1 MKRVLLLLSLLP
13 LTALAQAPAPATPAP
28 ATPAPATPAPAPA
41 RPAPAS
47 PAAAKPATAGAPA
60 LTAAQQAQV
69 QKQDAEMG
77 AAALKA
83 AQLVDAN
90 RAGELWDGASAVARR
105 AVPKATFVSQLAAER
120 TRLGALAGRGQPT
133 ITRVKYSPG
142 AAVPEGLY
150 INVSFPTRF
159 ANSAQPVRELVS
171 FRFDEDQ
178 VWRLA
183 GYSLRASAP

>member
-1 MKRVLLLLSLLP
+1 M
-13 LTALAQAPAPATPAP
+13 TALAQA
-28 ATPAPATPAPAPA
+28 PAPATPAPAPA
-41 RPAPAS
+41 RPAPAAA
-47 PAAAKPATAGAPA
+47 AAAKPATAAPV

-69 QKQDAEMG
+69 QKQDADMS
-77 AAALKA
+77 AAALMA
-83 AQLVDAN
+83 AQLVDSN

-105 AVPKATFVSQLAAER
+105 AVPKAAFVSQLAADR
-120 TRLGALAGRGQPT
+120 TRLGTMNGRGQPT
-133 ITRVKYSPG
+133 ITRVKYAAG

-159 ANSAQPVRELVS
+159 ANSTQPVRELVS

-178 VWRLA
+178 TWRLA

>member
-1 MKRVLLLLSLLP
+1 MKRVRLPKFLLLSLLP
-13 LTALAQAPAPATPAP
+13 MTALAQA
-28 ATPAPATPAPAPA
+28 PAPATPAPAPA
-41 RPAPAS
+41 RPAPA
-47 PAAAKPATAGAPA
+47 AAAAARPATAAPV

-69 QKQDAEMG
+69 QKQDADMS
-77 AAALKA
+77 AAALMA
-83 AQLVDAN
+83 AQLVDSN

-105 AVPKATFVSQLAAER
+105 AVPKEAFVSQLAADR
-120 TRLGALAGRGQPT
+120 TRLGTMNGRGQPT
-133 ITRVKYSPG
+133 ITRVKYAAG

-159 ANSAQPVRELVS
+159 ANSTQPVRELVS

-178 VWRLA
+178 TWRLA

>member
-1 MKRVLLLLSLLP
+1 MKRVRLPKFLLLSLLP
-13 LTALAQAPAPATPAP
+13 LTALAQALAPATPAP
-28 ATPAPATPAPAPA
+28 SPSRPAPAT
-41 RPAPAS
+41 
-47 PAAAKPATAGAPA
+47 PAAAKPATAAPAAPA

-69 QKQDAEMG
+69 QKQDADMS

-83 AQLVDAN
+83 AQLVDSN

-105 AVPKATFVSQLAAER
+105 AVPKAAFVSQLAADR
-120 TRLGALAGRGQPT
+120 TRLGTMNGRGQPT
-133 ITRVKYSPG
+133 ITRVKYAAG

-171 FRFDEDQ
+171 FRFDEDKT
-178 VWRLA
+178 WRLA

>member
-1 MKRVLLLLSLLP
+1 
-13 LTALAQAPAPATPAP
+13 
-28 ATPAPATPAPAPA
+28 
-41 RPAPAS
+41 
-47 PAAAKPATAGAPA
+47 
-60 LTAAQQAQV
+60 QQAQV

-77 AAALKA
+77 AAAVKA

-105 AVPKATFVSQLAAER
+105 AVPKAAFVSQLTAER

-133 ITRVKYSPG
+133 ITRVKYSAG

>member
-1 MKRVLLLLSLLP
+1 MKRVLLLLSLMP
-13 LTALAQAPAPATPAP
+13 FTVLAQV
-28 ATPAPATPAPAPA
+28 PAPATPAPAPA

-77 AAALKA
+77 AAAVKA

-90 RAGELWDGASAVARR
+90 RAGELWEGASAVARR
-105 AVPKATFVSQLAAER
+105 AVPKAAFVSQLTTER
-120 TRLGALAGRGQPT
+120 TRLGVMAGRGQPT
-133 ITRVKYSPG
+133 ITRVKYGAG

>member
-1 MKRVLLLLSLLP
+1 MKRLLLLLSLMP
-13 LTALAQAPAPATPAP
+13 FTALAQAPAPSTS
-28 ATPAPATPAPAPA
+28 APAPA

-77 AAALKA
+77 AAAMKA

-105 AVPKATFVSQLAAER
+105 AVPKAAFVSQLTNER
-120 TRLGALAGRGQPT
+120 ARLGALAGRGQPT
-133 ITRVKYSPG
+133 ITRVKYSAG

>member
-1 MKRVLLLLSLLP
+1 MFVGASFRVSVRFFFLMIR
-13 LTALAQAPAPATPAP
+13 
-28 ATPAPATPAPAPA
+28 
-41 RPAPAS
+41 RPPRS
-47 PAAAKPATAGAPA
+47 TLFPYTT
-60 LTAAQQAQV
+60 LF
-69 QKQDAEMG
+69 
-77 AAALKA
+77 
-83 AQLVDAN
+83 
-90 RAGELWDGASAVARR
+90 RSDGASAVARR
-105 AVPKATFVSQLAAER
+105 AVPKAAFVSQLTTER
-120 TRLGALAGRGQPT
+120 ARLGALAGRGQPT
-133 ITRVKYSPG
+133 ITRVKYSAG

>member
-1 MKRVLLLLSLLP
+1 MKRVLLLLSLMP
-13 LTALAQAPAPATPAP
+13 LSAWAQA
-28 ATPAPATPAPAPA
+28 PAPATPAPAPA

-47 PAAAKPATAGAPA
+47 PGAAKPITAATPA

-77 AAALKA
+77 AAAVKV

-90 RAGELWDGASAVARR
+90 RVGELWDGASTVARR
-105 AVPKATFVSQLAAER
+105 AVPKVAFVTQLTTER

-133 ITRVKYSPG
+133 ITRVKYSAG

-159 ANSAQPVRELVS
+159 ANSTQPVRELVS

-183 GYSLRASAP
+183 GYSLRATAP

>member
-1 MKRVLLLLSLLP
+1 MKRALLLLSLLP

-28 ATPAPATPAPAPA
+28 APA

-47 PAAAKPATAGAPA
+47 PAAVKPATAGAPA

-105 AVPKATFVSQLAAER
+105 AVPKAAFVSQLTTER
-120 TRLGALAGRGQPT
+120 ARLGALAGRGQPT
-133 ITRVKYSPG
+133 ITRVKYSAG

>member
-1 MKRVLLLLSLLP
+1 MKRVLLLLSLMP
-13 LTALAQAPAPATPAP
+13 LTVLAQVPV
-28 ATPAPATPAPAPA
+28 PATPAPAPA

-47 PAAAKPATAGAPA
+47 PAAAKPATAAAPA
-60 LTAAQQAQV
+60 LSAAQQAQV

-77 AAALKA
+77 AAAAKV

-90 RAGELWDGASAVARR
+90 RAGELWEGASAVARR
-105 AVPKATFVSQLAAER
+105 AVPKAAFVSQLTSER
-120 TRLGALAGRGQPT
+120 GRLGALAGRGQPT
-133 ITRVKYSPG
+133 ITRVKYAAG

>member
-13 LTALAQAPAPATPAP
+13 LAALAQSPAPTPSVA
-28 ATPAPATPAPAPA
+28 A
-41 RPAPAS
+41 RPAT
-47 PAAAKPATAGAPA
+47 ATAPTPS
-60 LTAAQQAQV
+60 LTPAQQAQV

-90 RAGELWDGASAVARR
+90 RAAELWEGASAVARR
-105 AVPKATFVSQLAAER
+105 AVPKAAFVSQLGADR
-120 TRLGALAGRGQPT
+120 TRLGTLVGRGQPS
-133 ITRVKYSPG
+133 ITRVKYAAG

-178 VWRLA
+178 NWRLA
-183 GYSLRASAP
+183 GYSLRAPGP

>member
-1 MKRVLLLLSLLP
+1 MKRVILLLSLMP
-13 LTALAQAPAPATPAP
+13 LTALAQVPAPS
-28 ATPAPATPAPAPA
+28 TPAPAPA
-41 RPAPAS
+41 RPAAAS

-77 AAALKA
+77 AAAMKA

-105 AVPKATFVSQLAAER
+105 AVPKAAFVSQLTSER
-120 TRLGALAGRGQPT
+120 ARLGALAGRGQPT
-133 ITRVKYSPG
+133 ITRVKYSAG

>member
-13 LTALAQAPAPATPAP
+13 LTALAQA
-28 ATPAPATPAPAPA
+28 PAPATPAPAPA

-105 AVPKATFVSQLAAER
+105 AVPKATFVSQLTTER
-120 TRLGALAGRGQPT
+120 ARLGALAGRGQPT
-133 ITRVKYSPG
+133 ITRVKYSAG